1 MAYQPEAELE
11 RNLLKQLVNQGYK
24 AVKIADYDA
33 LLSNFKQQL
42 NLFNEH
48 IELAIDMTVDE
59 QEAAPII
66 DKVEANN
73 DMLSTT
79 CSFCEN
85 EAIYSVNP

>member
-1 MAYQPEAELE
+1 MYLAC
-11 RNLLKQLVNQGYK
+11 
-24 AVKIADYDA
+24 
-33 LLSNFKQQL
+33 
-42 NLFNEH
+42 NEH

-59 QEAAPII
+59 QEAAPIV

-73 DMLSTT
+73 DNLSTT